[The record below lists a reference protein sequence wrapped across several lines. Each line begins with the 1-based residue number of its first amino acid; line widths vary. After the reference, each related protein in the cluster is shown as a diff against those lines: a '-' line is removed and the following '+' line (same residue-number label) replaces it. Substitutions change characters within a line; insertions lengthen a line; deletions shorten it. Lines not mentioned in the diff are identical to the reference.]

1 MMSPNVDYTAPRATL
16 TCAGS
21 SITNYHISSTLM
33 CQCVFLYLRS
43 ELGGSLDVL
52 SVKLQAI
59 QDIEELTGLVRTV
72 MYTTHMTCEFT
83 VRHHQYQSFTNLHA
97 HTALD

>member
-1 MMSPNVDYTAPRATL
+1 
-16 TCAGS
+16 
-21 SITNYHISSTLM
+21 M

-59 QDIEELTGLVRTV
+59 QDIEELTGLVREW
-72 MYTTHMTCEFT
+72 MCTTHTTCEFT
-83 VRHHQYQSFTNLHA
+83 VRHHQY
-97 HTALD
+97 